1 MQKGEAITWIL
12 GPQQKLNMSAEVP
25 YKQLFLLSFHY
36 YKLLLFGEELIC
48 SVYISLQC
56 YLHSEY
62 KITGQQVMSSV

>member
-1 MQKGEAITWIL
+1 
-12 GPQQKLNMSAEVP
+12 MSAEVR

-56 YLHSEY
+56 YLCSEY
-62 KITGQQVMSSV
+62 KITGQQVMNSV